1 MMATAFT
8 GYVLPWGQMSF
19 WGSYCNFQYVY
30 RFTFSQT
37 VVNWFLG
44 GGGYTVN
51 NLTLPLNLQYSLC
64 FTFSYDCSDFPSF
77 NIITQ
82 SWVWRCTRVWRSS
95 CRYSVLSFFFDKDAQ
110 AVAVYLIVFGTY
122 VLFSPNVLNHPGNYI
137 PANDYETSAYVVPE
151 WYFLAFYSL
160 LRSIPYKTL
169 GVKYY
174 GMLYFSLIF
183 YTHFTYYAPWR
194 NTEFRPV
201 F

>member
-1 MMATAFT
+1 MIA
-8 GYVLPWGQMSF
+8 L
-19 WGSYCNFQYVY
+19 
-30 RFTFSQT
+30 TF
-37 VVNWFLG
+37 LH
-44 GGGYTVN
+44 
-51 NLTLPLNLQYSLC
+51 LTLLHKVGSGDALG
-64 FTFSYDCSDFPSF
+64 SDAVVADIPFYP
-77 NIITQ
+77 
-82 SWVWRCTRVWRSS
+82 
-95 CRYSVLSFFFDKDAQ
+95 FFFDKDAQ